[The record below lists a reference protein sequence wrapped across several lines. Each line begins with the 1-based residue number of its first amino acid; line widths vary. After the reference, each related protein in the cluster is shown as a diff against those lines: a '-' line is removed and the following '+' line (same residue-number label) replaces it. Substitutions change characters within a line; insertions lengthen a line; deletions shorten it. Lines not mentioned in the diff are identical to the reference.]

1 MPKQDS
7 GWARRA
13 DAHQQMTDMMLGH
26 CVSQTI
32 RAVADVSLADHLA
45 DGPLTPAEVA
55 EREDSAP
62 STIFRLMRACVALG
76 LLKSDADNRFHATQ
90 LLDTLRKDAP
100 QSLRGLALA
109 VTNRAH
115 WLPWDEFVA
124 SVRTGQSQAPKAL
137 GMPVFDYLARHP
149 AQAEEF
155 SAGMSSIT
163 SLWAVDVVK
172 LIDTSNVST
181 AVDIGG
187 ANGALLN
194 LLQQDNAALRGIVFD
209 RPNIA
214 ADAEAQIAR
223 SRFAERTRVVG
234 GDFFEEVPC
243 GDLYLLKFI
252 LHDWDDESC
261 VTILRRCREAMEPG
275 GRIAIVELVVGD
287 HTDPGVSALMD
298 LNMLACTGGR
308 ERCLAEYDALLAQAG
323 MRRTAVLTTD
333 SPQSVIEA
341 VAA

>member
-7 GWARRA
+7 GWARR
-13 DAHQQMTDMMLGH
+13 DDVHQQMADMMFGH

-32 RAVADVSLADHLA
+32 RAVADISLADHLA
-45 DGPLTPAEVA
+45 DGPLTAAEVA
-55 EREDSAP
+55 EREDSA
-62 STIFRLMRACVALG
+62 SGTTFRLMRASVALG
-76 LLKSDADNRFHATQ
+76 LLSSDGDGRFHATP

-109 VTNRAH
+109 ITNRAH

-124 SVRTGQSQAPKAL
+124 SVRTGQSRAPKAV
-137 GMPVFDYLARHP
+137 GMPIFDYLAQHP

-155 SAGMSSIT
+155 SAGMNSIT
-163 SLWAVDVVK
+163 SLWALDVVK
-172 LIDTSNVST
+172 MIDTTDVTT
-181 AVDIGG
+181 AVDVGG
-187 ANGALLN
+187 ANGSLLY
-194 LLQQDNAALRGIVFD
+194 LLQQDNPALRGIVFD

-214 ADAEAQIAR
+214 ADAEAEIAR
-223 SRFAERTRVVG
+223 SGFADRTRAVG
-234 GDFFEEVPC
+234 GDFFESVPR

-275 GRIAIVELVVGD
+275 GRIALIELVVGE

-308 ERCLAEYDALLAQAG
+308 ERSLAEYDSLLAQAG
-323 MRRTAVLTTD
+323 LRRAAVLTQD